1 MQREFTSGSPLWP
14 TRLCAAHHSQLKWA
28 APQRAQQRSAT
39 IHKSLEYKPAGIHG
53 RSCQA
58 ISKHQSKKVMTQ
70 GSSDICQD
78 VWSACWDTQQNVILP
93 LEAPTTLHAASVHAS
108 DSVCCYSRF
117 RAVRALLVAKIPYDP
132 APCSPKLNGCSKPYS
147 ETGYVV
153 EPRTAFSSYCSSLP
167 GIFISRLG
175 QKVFRVCL
183 CYI

>member
-93 LEAPTTLHAASVHAS
+93 LEAPTTLHAASVHAF
-108 DSVCCYSRF
+108 DSVCCYSCF
-117 RAVRALLVAKIPYDP
+117 RAVRAFACCKDP
-132 APCSPKLNGCSKPYS
+132 LRS
-147 ETGYVV
+147 
-153 EPRTAFSSYCSSLP
+153 SSLFP
-167 GIFISRLG
+167 KVEWLQQAIF
-175 QKVFRVCL
+175 
-183 CYI
+183 